1 MLSFLLCVPSHN
13 LLKFKM
19 GLRVRKKKNQS
30 GSISVQ
36 IVDRTNRGYKVVET
50 LGCSDDETE
59 IDKLHQK
66 AILRIND
73 LSQNLFS
80 KSLDET
86 SEKLLLKKLLSKLT
100 TQDFIPIGDELIFGK
115 IFNNIGCNN
124 LFNNVKSI
132 RKQEDKNFL
141 FKSLVISRLLYP
153 GSKLELINY
162 LSYFKNIDI
171 TSDKIYRFLDTLY
184 QDEIKSRIETCV
196 FEHTKKVMNGEI
208 IVTFYDVTTLYFES
222 ESEDDLRRVGFS
234 KEGKIARPQIQLGL
248 FTTLE
253 GYPLSFEVYE
263 GNKYEGHTLIDV
275 LKKFQDRFQLD
286 KKPIVVAD
294 RGMLNNDNIAYLE
307 NNNYKYILAYKIK
320 NISNDLKEEIK
331 NLTFIDDNVT
341 HNIEFK
347 KVISFADEN
356 DKKQTIHVNQ
366 RLVLSYST
374 QRAKKD
380 RYNRNKAVQRLEN
393 KIKSSKTITK
403 KDLKLSYYAK
413 YIDLDDNNS
422 KITFNI
428 NNQKIIEDEKLDGI
442 KGFVTNDFT
451 LTANE
456 IIEHYNNQ
464 YEVERAFRISKTDLK
479 IRPIYH
485 RLETRIKAHILIS
498 FVSYAI
504 YKEFERK
511 LKINDVKFNF
521 SQKLLRKII
530 EHLIALKIGDEI
542 IPINPSEI
550 QKQILD
556 IL

>member
-1 MLSFLLCVPSHN
+1 
-13 LLKFKM
+13 M

-380 RYNRNKAVQRLEN
+380 KYNRNKAIQRLEN

-504 YKEFERK
+504 YKEFDRK

>member
-1 MLSFLLCVPSHN
+1 
-13 LLKFKM
+13 M

-347 KVISFADEN
+347 KVIPFADEN

-380 RYNRNKAVQRLEN
+380 KYNRNKAIQRLEN

-422 KITFNI
+422 KINFNI

-504 YKEFERK
+504 YKEFDRK

-530 EHLIALKIGDEI
+530 EHLIAIKIDDEI

>member
-1 MLSFLLCVPSHN
+1 
-13 LLKFKM
+13 M

-86 SEKLLLKKLLSKLT
+86 SEKLLLKNLLSKLT

-171 TSDKIYRFLDTLY
+171 TSDKIYRFLDSLY

-347 KVISFADEN
+347 KVIPFADEN

-380 RYNRNKAVQRLEN
+380 KYNRNKAIQRLEN

-504 YKEFERK
+504 YKEFDRK
-511 LKINDVKFNF
+511 LKINDVKFKFNF

-530 EHLIALKIGDEI
+530 EHLIAIKIDDEI

>member
-1 MLSFLLCVPSHN
+1 
-13 LLKFKM
+13 M

-347 KVISFADEN
+347 KVIPFADEN

-380 RYNRNKAVQRLEN
+380 KYNRNKAIQRLEN

>member
-1 MLSFLLCVPSHN
+1 
-13 LLKFKM
+13 M

-86 SEKLLLKKLLSKLT
+86 SEKLLLKNLLSKLT

-171 TSDKIYRFLDTLY
+171 TSDKIYRFLDSLY

-196 FEHTKKVMNGEI
+196 FEHTKRVMNGEI

-347 KVISFADEN
+347 KVIPFADEN

-380 RYNRNKAVQRLEN
+380 KYNRNKAIQRLEN

-504 YKEFERK
+504 YKEFDRK

-530 EHLIALKIGDEI
+530 EHLIAIKIDDEI

>member
-1 MLSFLLCVPSHN
+1 
-13 LLKFKM
+13 M

-86 SEKLLLKKLLSKLT
+86 SEKLLLKNLLSKLT

-171 TSDKIYRFLDTLY
+171 TSDKIYRFLDSLY

-196 FEHTKKVMNGEI
+196 FEHTKKIMNGEI
-208 IVTFYDVTTLYFES
+208 ILTFYDVTTLYFES

-234 KEGKIARPQIQLGL
+234 KEGKIAKPQIQLGL

-511 LKINDVKFNF
+511 LKINNVKFNF

>member
-1 MLSFLLCVPSHN
+1 
-13 LLKFKM
+13 M

-50 LGCSDDETE
+50 LGCSDDEIE

-196 FEHTKKVMNGEI
+196 FEHTKKIMNGEI
-208 IVTFYDVTTLYFES
+208 ILTFYDVTTLYFES

-275 LKKFQDRFQLD
+275 LKKFEDRFQLD

-347 KVISFADEN
+347 KVIPFADEN
-356 DKKQTIHVNQ
+356 DKKQTINVNQ

-380 RYNRNKAVQRLEN
+380 KYNRTKAIQRLED

-530 EHLIALKIGDEI
+530 EHLIALKIDDEI

>member
-1 MLSFLLCVPSHN
+1 
-13 LLKFKM
+13 M

-171 TSDKIYRFLDTLY
+171 TSDKIYRFLDSLY

-196 FEHTKKVMNGEI
+196 FEHTKRVMNGEI

-347 KVISFADEN
+347 KVIPFADEN

-380 RYNRNKAVQRLEN
+380 KYNRNKAIQRLEN

-530 EHLIALKIGDEI
+530 EHLIALKIDDEI

>member
-1 MLSFLLCVPSHN
+1 
-13 LLKFKM
+13 M

-86 SEKLLLKKLLSKLT
+86 SEKLLLKNLLSKLT

-171 TSDKIYRFLDTLY
+171 TSDKIYRFLDSLY

-196 FEHTKKVMNGEI
+196 FEHTKRVMNGEI

-347 KVISFADEN
+347 KVIPFADEN

-511 LKINDVKFNF
+511 LKINNVKFNF

>member
-1 MLSFLLCVPSHN
+1 
-13 LLKFKM
+13 M

-86 SEKLLLKKLLSKLT
+86 SEKLLLKNLLSKLT

-171 TSDKIYRFLDTLY
+171 TSDKIYRFLDSLY

-196 FEHTKKVMNGEI
+196 FEHTKRVMNGEI

-380 RYNRNKAVQRLEN
+380 KYNRNKAIQRLEN

-530 EHLIALKIGDEI
+530 EHLIALKIDDEI